1 MVLYRVLAEE
11 EEDEEGKETEEEEAA
26 GAVEGR
32 PVGTNGASSVPII
45 AEGGGDGVGVEEE
58 EEVEVGPAAPP
69 MACSG
74 QALREDC

>member
-1 MVLYRVLAEE
+1 MVLYRVLDKE
-11 EEDEEGKETEEEEAA
+11 EEDEEGKETEEEAA

-32 PVGTNGASSVPII
+32 PVGTSGASSVPII

-58 EEVEVGPAAPP
+58 DEEVGPAAPP
-69 MACSG
+69 TACSG